1 MCLPD
6 LFLYS
11 WLIVSFCLLGTVCV
25 LLVEEF
31 VGPRIKWWRV
41 AVIESYNHTW
51 MFPFVRKDVVLLTF
65 CTVSVISHFGSSLDG
80 RVFTGKKEKK
90 NTTMYFS
97 LRKIML
103 RQISVLFVV
112 VFQLKLHFSMF

>member
-25 LLVEEF
+25 LLVEEV

-41 AVIESYNHTW
+41 AVIES
-51 MFPFVRKDVVLLTF
+51 
-65 CTVSVISHFGSSLDG
+65 
-80 RVFTGKKEKK
+80 
-90 NTTMYFS
+90 
-97 LRKIML
+97 
-103 RQISVLFVV
+103 
-112 VFQLKLHFSMF
+112 